1 MIRQMHLL
9 FFLTPLFFISLATY
23 AAKPLVVASASM
35 IADMTR
41 NIGGDHID
49 VEMIVPIGGD
59 PHIYEPTPG
68 DVRLV
73 RSANLILVNG
83 LTFEGWI
90 NELIENSGTS
100 ASTAIV
106 TEGIE
111 VLTSQQYKNSAD
123 PHAWMTA
130 HNGKIYSQN
139 IKNALQKLDPI
150 HAEEYE
156 ANFQRYI
163 LQLEELDQYIIQK
176 IKEIPEVKRIL
187 VTSHDAFQYYGRR
200 YGIRLEAIMGISTEA
215 EAQTSD
221 IIRVNRVIKE
231 SQIPAIFIETTINP
245 KLIQQLA
252 EDNKISIG
260 GKLYADSIGDKDSP
274 GNSYINMLRYNTD
287 TIVEALKKDKMEEA
301 QLVNR
306 PATSIHY
313 LWILG
318 GVLLAGIVFL
328 VIKLNK

>member
-1 MIRQMHLL
+1 
-9 FFLTPLFFISLATY
+9 
-23 AAKPLVVASASM
+23 
-35 IADMTR
+35 
-41 NIGGDHID
+41 
-49 VEMIVPIGGD
+49 
-59 PHIYEPTPG
+59 
-68 DVRLV
+68 VRLV

-100 ASTAIV
+100 ASTVVV
-106 TEGIE
+106 TEDIE

-139 IKNALQKLDPI
+139 IKNALQKLDPK
-150 HAEEYE
+150 HATEYE
-156 ANFQRYI
+156 ANYQSYI
-163 LQLEELDQYIIQK
+163 TQLEELDQYISQK
-176 IKEIPEVKRIL
+176 IKEIPDTKRIL

-274 GNSYINMLRYNTD
+274 GNSYINMLKYNTD
-287 TIVEALKKDKMEEA
+287 TIVEALKKEKSTEAPMKEKPASKM
-301 QLVNR
+301 N
-306 PATSIHY
+306 Y
-313 LWILG
+313 LWVLG
-318 GVLLAGIVFL
+318 GILVASTAFL